1 VSEHAPV
8 RRVAVLGSTGSIGRS
23 ALEVIARQPESLRV
37 VGLAA
42 RSSWERLAEQVRAT
56 GARRAALTDE
66 AHLGDLR
73 TALDGCATEVHGGPE
88 GLLALAT
95 AEDVDVVLSAV
106 VGSAGLPA
114 ALAAVEA
121 GKTLAIA
128 NKEPLVMAGP
138 VVLERARACGATVLP
153 VDSEHSAIF
162 QAMRTGE
169 PAEVERIILTASGG
183 PFYDWPAERAYH
195 ASVEEALAH
204 PTWTM
209 GRKVTI
215 DSATLMNKAL
225 EIIEAR
231 WLFAIDPDRIEVL
244 IHPESIVH
252 SVVLFRDGSAMA
264 QMSVPDM
271 RTPIQY
277 ALTYPARLPGCAA
290 ALDLAAVGRLRFLRP
305 DVARF
310 KALALGFRAAR
321 EGGVAGAVL
330 NAANE
335 AAVDLFLERRIPF
348 GRIVEL
354 VEQVADRHAPVTE
367 PTLDDILAADR
378 WAREEVRSCC

>member
-1 VSEHAPV
+1 
-8 RRVAVLGSTGSIGRS
+8 
-23 ALEVIARQPESLRV
+23 
-37 VGLAA
+37 
-42 RSSWERLAEQVRAT
+42 
-56 GARRAALTDE
+56 
-66 AHLGDLR
+66 
-73 TALDGCATEVHGGPE
+73 
-88 GLLALAT
+88 
-95 AEDVDVVLSAV
+95 
-106 VGSAGLPA
+106 
-114 ALAAVEA
+114 
-121 GKTLAIA
+121 
-128 NKEPLVMAGP
+128 MAGP
-138 VVLERARACGATVLP
+138 VVLERARANGAAVLP

-162 QAMRTGE
+162 QAMRAGE
-169 PAEVERIILTASGG
+169 PAEVERIIITASGG

-195 ASVEEALAH
+195 ASVEEALNH

-209 GRKVTI
+209 GQKVTI

-252 SVVLFRDGSAMA
+252 SVVAFRDGSAMA

-290 ALDLAAVGRLRFLRP
+290 PLDLAAVGRLRFLRP

-310 KALALGFRAAR
+310 KALALRFRAAR

-335 AAVDLFLERRIPF
+335 AAVDLLLERRIPF

-378 WAREEVRSCC
+378 WAREEVRLCC